1 MTIEERLTA
10 ELNQA
15 LKDGRREVVDCI
27 RMVKTR
33 LAEKRT
39 SPGFTGPM
47 TDAVAQEVIEVYQK
61 TMRKA
66 IAELEAAGQSG
77 HPLCAKYRFEV
88 DYLASYL
95 PRKLDEAATRDL
107 VRRVAREQGLSG
119 PSATGRLMG
128 AVIKAHREE
137 VDPVLVKRIVEEELR
152 S

>member
-15 LKDGRREVVDCI
+15 LKEGRREVVDCI

-47 TDAVAQEVIEVYQK
+47 TDAVAREVIEGYQK
-61 TMRKA
+61 MMRKA
-66 IAELEAAGQSG
+66 IAELQDAGQAD
-77 HPLCAKYRFEV
+77 HPVCAKYRVEV
-88 DYLASYL
+88 DYLATYL
-95 PRKLDEAATRDL
+95 PRKLDEAATREL

-119 PSATGRLMG
+119 TTAAGRLMG
-128 AVIKAHREE
+128 AVMKAHREE
-137 VDPVLVKRIVEEELR
+137 VDPVLVKRICEEETR
-152 S
+152 A